1 MRAWRLAL
9 ALLATLGL
17 AACATPAAVE
27 RAALRPALP
36 DRAEVEGVP
45 FVPQD
50 DLWCGPASLAMAL
63 GWSGL
68 DLSQAE
74 LAPAVFTPGR
84 AGSLQ
89 ADMVAAARRHG
100 RLAVPVTSLGDLLA
114 ELAAGHPVLV
124 LQNLGLDWWQVWHY
138 AVAVGYDRAAG
149 VLVLRS
155 GAEARHEVSL
165 ATFELTW
172 ARAGHWALV
181 ILPPDRLPASA
192 GQATVVRA
200 AAALEQ
206 SGEIRAAGVAY
217 DAILERWPDSAGALL
232 GRGNVRYAE
241 HDLDG
246 AELAF
251 RRAVLTD
258 PGSPAAW
265 NNLAQVLLEQGELEA
280 ARAAARRAVALG
292 GPLAAT
298 ARATLDQIQAAAS
311 PPPGSASAPERRPPE
326 PPASADLRPRPA
338 TAQIAGRLTR
348 A

>member
-1 MRAWRLAL
+1 M
-9 ALLATLGL
+9 
-17 AACATPAAVE
+17 
-27 RAALRPALP
+27 RPALP

-45 FVPQD
+45 FEPQD
-50 DLWCGPASLAMAL
+50 ALWCGPAALAMAL

-68 DLSQAE
+68 DVSQAE

-89 ADMVAAARRHG
+89 SDMVAAARRHG
-100 RLAVPVTSLGDLLA
+100 RLAVPVTNLGDLLA

-155 GAEARHEVSL
+155 GAQARHEVAL
-165 ATFELTW
+165 ATFERTW

-181 ILPPDRLPASA
+181 ILPPDRVPASA
-192 GQATVVRA
+192 EPAAVVRA

-206 SGEIRAAGVAY
+206 SGEVTAAGVAY
-217 DAILERWPDSAGALL
+217 DAILGRWPDSAGALL

-251 RRAVLTD
+251 RRAALTD
-258 PGSPAAW
+258 PGSAAAW
-265 NNLAQVLLEQGELEA
+265 NNLAQVLLEQDEPDA
-280 ARAAARRAVALG
+280 ARAAAERAVALG
-292 GPLAAT
+292 GPVAT
-298 ARATLDQIQAAAS
+298 IARATLDQIQAAAS
-311 PPPGSASAPERRPPE
+311 PPRGSADAPGRERRN
-326 PPASADLRPRPA
+326 LRPRPVC
-338 TAQIAGRLTR
+338 TQGQPPSRSPEDSTR
-348 A
+348 RRRGCAAFVPGKDQYSQWHAVAN

>member
-1 MRAWRLAL
+1 
-9 ALLATLGL
+9 
-17 AACATPAAVE
+17 
-27 RAALRPALP
+27 
-36 DRAEVEGVP
+36 
-45 FVPQD
+45 
-50 DLWCGPASLAMAL
+50 MAL

-68 DLSQAE
+68 ELSQAE

-89 ADMVAAARRHG
+89 SDMVAAARRHG
-100 RLAVPVTSLGDLLA
+100 RLAVPVTNLGDLLA

-155 GAEARHEVSL
+155 GAQARHEVAL
-165 ATFELTW
+165 ATFERTW

-181 ILPPDRLPASA
+181 ILPPDRVPASA
-192 GQATVVRA
+192 DPAAVVRA

-206 SGEIRAAGVAY
+206 TGEVTAAGVAY
-217 DAILERWPDSAGALL
+217 DAILGRWPDSAGALL

-251 RRAVLTD
+251 RRAALTD

-265 NNLAQVLLEQGELEA
+265 NNLAQVLLEQGEPNGALEA
-280 ARAAARRAVALG
+280 AHRAVALG
-292 GPLAAT
+292 GPLATT
-298 ARATLDQIQAAAS
+298 ARATLDQIRRAAA
-311 PPPGSASAPERRPPE
+311 PPPDSASGSERRPAE
-326 PPASADLRPRPA
+326 PPAPADLRSRPA
-338 TAQIAGRLTR
+338 AEQIAGRLTR